1 MWSNSIFKE
10 NDKWLWNGETS
21 RDNGNGV
28 KSEEIIKRNGN
39 KKNHTFA
46 L

>member
-1 MWSNSIFKE
+1 MWSNTYFKE
-10 NDKWLWNGETS
+10 KDIRLWNGETS
-21 RDNGNGV
+21 RDNGV